1 MFPFH
6 ILKDME
12 SNMNTPS
19 LAGRRAIVTGGSR
32 GIGAAIARR
41 LAADGAKVCLTYST
55 GQRAGD
61 AVAAEIVARGG
72 HAFALKADGGDVAEL
87 RAAIDLGADGLGG
100 LDTLVNNAGVLITGA
115 IDDYSEADFDRMVA
129 VNVRA
134 MFFAVQQ
141 AIRHMQRGGR
151 IINIASN
158 AAIRVGNPK
167 ASVYALTK
175 SAVTGMT
182 RGLAYD
188 LGPRGITVNA
198 VLPGPTAT
206 EMVPA
211 EGPVADYLKST
222 IPLGRMADPSEIAS
236 LVAYLASDDSS
247 FVNGASMTIDGGVT
261 A

>member
-1 MFPFH
+1 M
-6 ILKDME
+6 KTE
-12 SNMNTPS
+12 STG
-19 LAGRRAIVTGGSR
+19 GRRAIVTGGSR

-41 LAADGAKVCLTYST
+41 LAADGARVCLTYAT
-55 GQRAGD
+55 GQRAAD
-61 AVAAEIVARGG
+61 AVVAEIVAMGWQ
-72 HAFALKADGGDVAEL
+72 ALALRADGGDVAGL
-87 RAAIDLGADGLGG
+87 CATVDLAAERLGG

-115 IDDYSEADFDRMVA
+115 VDDYSEADFDRMVA

-141 AIRHMQRGGR
+141 AIRHMQPGGR
-151 IINIASN
+151 IVNIASN
-158 AAIRVGNPK
+158 AAIRVGSPM

-182 RGLAYD
+182 RGLAHD

-206 EMVPA
+206 DMVPS
-211 EGPVADYLKST
+211 EGPVADHLRST
-222 IPLGRMADPSEIAS
+222 IPLGRLADPAEIAS
-236 LVAYLASDDSS
+236 LVAYLASDGSS
-247 FVNGASMTIDGGVT
+247 FVNGASIAIDGGAT